1 MKVFKSK
8 DKRTVLEK
16 EIESVLK
23 LMEDL
28 DPGDS
33 DYQVYLDTVERLTKA
48 KSHEEPRSI
57 SPDTK
62 AIIVANLLVTGAILW
77 HEKANVITS
86 KVGSYLIKGR
96 V

>member
-1 MKVFKSK
+1 MKLFKSK
-8 DKRTVLEK
+8 DKRTKLEK
-16 EIESVLK
+16 EIDSVLE

-33 DYQVYLDTVERLTKA
+33 DYQVYLDTVERLNKA
-48 KSHEEPRSI
+48 KSYEKPRSI

-62 AIIVANLLVTGAILW
+62 AIIVANLVITGAILW
-77 HEKANVITS
+77 YEKANVITS